1 MPLALLVTNPLS
13 NLANGL
19 RMLHDPHSDNGLE
32 MNFTSTRAETLE
44 RVEIQ
49 PLKP

>member
-1 MPLALLVTNPLS
+1 MPLALLAAKCLS

-19 RMLHDPHSDNGLE
+19 RMLHDPRPDNRLE
-32 MNFTSTRAETLE
+32 MNFTSTRARSLE
-44 RVEIQ
+44 RVEIL

>member
-1 MPLALLVTNPLS
+1 MAGNAARSALTNGQPEVLQKYT
-13 NLANGL
+13 
-19 RMLHDPHSDNGLE
+19 
-32 MNFTSTRAETLE
+32 FKSTCNSPATVPWARSLE

>member
-1 MPLALLVTNPLS
+1 M
-13 NLANGL
+13 GL
-19 RMLHDPHSDNGLE
+19 KMLHDPHPDNGLE
-32 MNFTSTRAETLE
+32 MNFSSTRARSLE

>member
-1 MPLALLVTNPLS
+1 
-13 NLANGL
+13 
-19 RMLHDPHSDNGLE
+19 MLHDPPLTSGLGYW
-32 MNFTSTRAETLE
+32 TYLKSSWAGSLE

>member
-1 MPLALLVTNPLS
+1 
-13 NLANGL
+13 
-19 RMLHDPHSDNGLE
+19 MLHDPPPDKRPSEVFWG
-32 MNFTSTRAETLE
+32 TRAGSLE